1 MKKTLILIIATVGYL
16 SWLQLF
22 ASQTLPVPRAQAE
35 SRLIN
40 PHLGTICKATAAI
53 SFGRNFRIMQLDK
66 VDEQGVAWVHYLRPS
81 DHSRWAIRCRLQ
93 EDRVIWMA
101 DNPDSDARWRIGP
114 DDEKITWRISEDNL
128 TLRLVYPD
136 GSGDEQT
143 FQLE

>member
-1 MKKTLILIIATVGYL
+1 MKKTVILIIATVGYL

-22 ASQTLPVPRAQAE
+22 ANQTLPVPRAQAE

-81 DHSRWAIRCRLQ
+81 DRSRWAIRCRLQ